1 MSEEIKAKVIEDN
14 SNDVDF
20 KINLSSAKKK
30 EPVEEVKEEVV
41 EQEQKEVQETETET
55 KEEVKEEIIQESEP
69 EEKKTEEKISKED
82 VINQYLSDKY
92 KIDLNSLDNVLKNT
106 EKKARAS
113 KRSRKV
119 S

>member
-41 EQEQKEVQETETET
+41 EQEQKLHLHQ
-55 KEEVKEEIIQESEP
+55 
-69 EEKKTEEKISKED
+69 
-82 VINQYLSDKY
+82 NL
-92 KIDLNSLDNVLKNT
+92 VL
-106 EKKARAS
+106 
-113 KRSRKV
+113 
-119 S
+119 